1 MRILVNISGIP
12 GWDEAT
18 AAELNEEISTL
29 LRGLYDDSCDD
40 DEAYMHDEADS
51 IILGRDDKDA
61 VITEAEQW
69 NDRLIRDV
77 ETAIANMKQKKAET
91 GSWAVD
97 NSTTYELKKAAM
109 ALDNDFYA
117 YADYAVAKPVDVSP
131 EYPPVYLETTL
142 HDSER
147 DYIKSHP
154 EQFAVVEIYA
164 K

>member
-1 MRILVNISGIP
+1 MKILVNISGIP

-18 AAELNEEISTL
+18 ADELNEEISTL

-40 DEAYMHDEADS
+40 DEAYLHDEADS

-91 GSWAVD
+91 GSWPVD

-117 YADYAVAKPVDVSP
+117 YTDYAVAKPVDAS
-131 EYPPVYLETTL
+131 PVYLETTL
-142 HDSER
+142 HDIER
-147 DYIKSHP
+147 DEIKSHP